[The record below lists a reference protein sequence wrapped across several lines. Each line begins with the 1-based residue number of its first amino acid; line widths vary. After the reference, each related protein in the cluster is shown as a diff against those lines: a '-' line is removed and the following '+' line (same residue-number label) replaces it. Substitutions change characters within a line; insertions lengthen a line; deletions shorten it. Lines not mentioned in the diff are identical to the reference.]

1 MATAKSLSI
10 KDLANK
16 SIKQLVQLRN
26 DLRKDLFEYKLAM
39 SVRKLNQTHLIKLAR
54 KNIARVNTA
63 LKVKS
68 VA

>member
-1 MATAKSLSI
+1 MATEKSLSV
-10 KDLANK
+10 KDLAKK
-16 SIKQLVQLRN
+16 SPKQLVQLRN
-26 DLRKDLFEYKLAM
+26 DLRKDLFEHKLAM